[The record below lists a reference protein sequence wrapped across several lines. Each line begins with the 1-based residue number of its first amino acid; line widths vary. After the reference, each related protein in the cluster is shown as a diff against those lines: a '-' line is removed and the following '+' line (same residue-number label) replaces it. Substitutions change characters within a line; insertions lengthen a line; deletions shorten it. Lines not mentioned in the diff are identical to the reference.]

1 MPKHSTRLLTLLS
14 AALLTVAGAKTSTN
28 ATVLQPGQP
37 ARTMPLDVQLLPP
50 GTLTITPGTYYIP
63 NYEQTGISVYLQS
76 PRPLAVATPDQ
87 MLGAR
92 AVWKRVMAGLL
103 SSTSAPALSPP
114 AEVNAVKAV
123 QKTSRPAVL
132 PAMTSA
138 ARAAPG
144 TPSAP
149 QRKQAAPA
157 APVQAVAPAPKAPPA
172 APAFPAA
179 KNVFALPPAAGTFPE
194 SKNVFKTPAAPRQSA
209 FPDSKNAFGGTQAV
223 PAPTLTAPDGPPTL
237 VPSYVDMKWRGRGGV
252 VTAYITNLSKDK
264 PLRIDPASLRIYQNG
279 SPLQAQLSVRDSSG
293 ATQPSTLL
301 PRSMFTVMV
310 RVTPSG
316 AGPLTLTWEARD
328 DAGTVYPVRYSW
340 LPQ

>member
-14 AALLTVAGAKTSTN
+14 AALLTVAWAKTSTN

-87 MLGAR
+87 MLRAR

-103 SSTSAPALSPP
+103 SSTAAPALSPP

-138 ARAAPG
+138 ARAVPV

-157 APVQAVAPAPKAPPA
+157 APVRPWPLPRKRHRLPPPFQQQKTSLPCRPLPERSLRAKMSLKRRQLPGKAPSPTA
-172 APAFPAA
+172 RMP
-179 KNVFALPPAAGTFPE
+179 LG
-194 SKNVFKTPAAPRQSA
+194 APR
-209 FPDSKNAFGGTQAV
+209 PY
-223 PAPTLTAPDGPPTL
+223 PRPP
-237 VPSYVDMKWRGRGGV
+237 
-252 VTAYITNLSKDK
+252 
-264 PLRIDPASLRIYQNG
+264 
-279 SPLQAQLSVRDSSG
+279 
-293 ATQPSTLL
+293 
-301 PRSMFTVMV
+301 
-310 RVTPSG
+310 
-316 AGPLTLTWEARD
+316 
-328 DAGTVYPVRYSW
+328 
-340 LPQ
+340 